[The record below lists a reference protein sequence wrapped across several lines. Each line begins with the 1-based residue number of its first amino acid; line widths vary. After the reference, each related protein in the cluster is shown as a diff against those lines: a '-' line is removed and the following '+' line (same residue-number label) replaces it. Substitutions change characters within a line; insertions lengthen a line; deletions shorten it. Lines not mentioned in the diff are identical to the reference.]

1 MTSQAESREFESLRP
16 LLTVVDTVCLG
27 VSILRF
33 YKDLRSVFTRFVISH
48 ISSNC
53 QQMTAK
59 VYGGM
64 HYVQAQ
70 LQALVQAHQCY
81 SQNLRKEKPRLE
93 WPGVKEK

>member
-1 MTSQAESREFESLRP
+1 
-16 LLTVVDTVCLG
+16 
-27 VSILRF
+27 
-33 YKDLRSVFTRFVISH
+33 
-48 ISSNC
+48 
-53 QQMTAK
+53 MTAK